1 MRVILRKQDIPPAE
15 KPPVVLEIVL
25 TAGLI
30 ETNELP
36 QLLEAVANELP
47 AGGEEGVIISGRLP
61 VWAFSALLP
70 PKTVGRYLRP
80 AIGRRGR
87 RSNPHPRRIGRR
99 NYPRYPKL
107 SKGHYRVPVGGD
119 K

>member
-1 MRVILRKQDIPPAE
+1 MRVILRKQDIQQAE

-30 ETNELP
+30 ETSELP

-61 VWAFSALLP
+61 VWAFSALIH
-70 PKTVGRYLRP
+70 YF
-80 AIGRRGR
+80 
-87 RSNPHPRRIGRR
+87 HPRPWVATFD
-99 NYPRYPKL
+99 PRL
-107 SKGHYRVPVGGD
+107 GGGVVVATHTRDVSVGEIIPVTPD
-119 K
+119 FQKVTIEFP